1 MKVMARQRTQEVTI
15 EEGRRALL
23 VGARLVD
30 LYGEIYLPLF
40 ERLEAEFMELQR
52 RGSAVERARALARL
66 SDPKPVGRLIGDLR

>member
-1 MKVMARQRTQEVTI
+1 MARQRTEEVTI

-52 RGSAVERARALARL
+52 RGSAVERALALARE
-66 SDPKPVGRLIGDLR
+66 PA